1 MRRSAMFT
9 DTINISVEWLNL
21 DKLELKILV
30 LVSVSDNAKYK
41 GNLTSICN
49 WLGVSASSVNNG
61 RIKEALNGLQEK
73 GYISNNVIGRTYTIT
88 INEIKPNNIVPIRKK
103 WIDEFMKYNKNENGK
118 NISKNNSIDWIQILR
133 VFAFLYHR
141 NNNDIITY
149 AEIAEQLKNIISI
162 STISTAIEAIRNCN
176 LQGITFKAE
185 AKRHKKT
192 DESGNEIYRTEGT
205 EFSIMLNFEDM

>member
-1 MRRSAMFT
+1 
-9 DTINISVEWLNL
+9 
-21 DKLELKILV
+21 
-30 LVSVSDNAKYK
+30 
-41 GNLTSICN
+41 
-49 WLGVSASSVNNG
+49 
-61 RIKEALNGLQEK
+61 
-73 GYISNNVIGRTYTIT
+73 
-88 INEIKPNNIVPIRKK
+88 
-103 WIDEFMKYNKNENGK
+103 MKYNKDENGK
-118 NISKNNSIDWIQILR
+118 NINKNNSIDWIQILR